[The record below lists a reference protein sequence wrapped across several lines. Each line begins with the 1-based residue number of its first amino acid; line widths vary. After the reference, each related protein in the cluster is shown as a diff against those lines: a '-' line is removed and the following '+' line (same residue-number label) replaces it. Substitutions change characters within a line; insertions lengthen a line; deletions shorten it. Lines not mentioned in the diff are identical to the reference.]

1 MVETSELGATV
12 ATTANVAATVV
23 GEKIGSL
30 ASVIRDKAPH
40 EGAVA
45 TAATAVV
52 EGSNRRA
59 RICARTSSTIWQETS
74 RPWSDLPVQSL
85 LIGVGLGPCD
95 GAAHEIRHGKGSQRL
110 RTSFTSL
117 VGDLASDA
125 NELLRQEVAL
135 AKLEVQYELRKAK
148 KVAMALGV
156 GIGVPILGGILLML
170 MVVHLL
176 AALTVVPLWG
186 CYGIV
191 GSALV
196 VLGGVGLAVALATA
210 KKLGVVPRERRRG

>member
-1 MVETSELGATV
+1 MA
-12 ATTANVAATVV
+12 
-23 GEKIGSL
+23 
-30 ASVIRDKAPH
+30 
-40 EGAVA
+40 
-45 TAATAVV
+45 
-52 EGSNRRA
+52 
-59 RICARTSSTIWQETS
+59 
-74 RPWSDLPVQSL
+74 
-85 LIGVGLGPCD
+85 
-95 GAAHEIRHGKGSQRL
+95 KGSQHDAG
-110 RTSFTSL
+110 TSFTSL

-135 AKLEVQYELRKAK
+135 AKLEVEYELRKAK
-148 KVAMALGV
+148 KVALALGV

-191 GSALV
+191 GSGLV

-210 KKLGVVPRERRRG
+210 KKLGVVPRGTAERINESAQWLTKQTRSDTRSTGAVKISPTPVRQ